1 MPNVCG
7 ISAAE
12 SNRVSLRY
20 IEEDPACWA
29 VTPTSGATREMRITA
44 SSLTANKETQISEE
58 IRADRMVSSI
68 IEVGA
73 SSGGDI
79 DFEFSAG
86 SFDDFFQAFL
96 GGTWTKPMTFDKFVG
111 AGVSWTDT
119 DELTVAGGDW
129 RDYFAV
135 GRVVKTEGFRTPGN
149 NRYWTISALAFAGGA
164 TQITMT
170 TSTATVEAGS
180 AYTKVLDANDY
191 LVRSTAIR
199 AGTAGAKTFDSN
211 GSNAFASAIAAGDL
225 VVGQRISVEGLGYD
239 AGAVTFQAA
248 GVPADGETIT
258 IYDGEKTVVYE
269 FDSNGAYTRGRI
281 PVTIGVDQ
289 DAMAANFANAVQDVF
304 YQGKSK
310 VFVST
315 IDTSGAD
322 GIVNLRNSAK
332 NGNGTIT
339 EAAANTTRTDF
350 TGYTASFGVF
360 TITGLS
366 DDVITVFETVGTNA
380 NAGTVGVVIKGSHLR
395 NPGVLADI
403 KKRSFSIETGFTDVN
418 QYFLQKGLRVG
429 SFELGVT
436 AGEIVTGKFAMEGK
450 DTVLSQATVLGTAPY
465 DVLATTATEVMNA
478 TVNIGEVRK
487 NGTALTTAIQSIEF
501 TGEAA
506 LRQQPG
512 ISSKFPVGIGLG
524 RFNLTGKLMAYFET
538 LELYDHFLSHDT
550 ISISFDFQDNDDNF
564 YTFTLPAVKIMAD
577 PVAPGGIDE
586 DILEEIEFGAQR
598 DPNLNTMMMV
608 DRMSSVIPAQ
618 A

>member
-1 MPNVCG
+1 MANVCG

-29 VTPTSGATREMRITA
+29 VTPVSGATREMRITA

-86 SFDDFFQAFL
+86 TFDDFFQAFL
-96 GGTWTKPMTFDKFVG
+96 GGTWTKPMTFDKFTG
-111 AGVSWTDT
+111 TGVSWTDT

-129 RDYFAV
+129 RDYFTV
-135 GRVVKTEGFRTPGN
+135 GRVVKTEGFLTPGN
-149 NRYWTISALAFAGGA
+149 NRYWTISALAFSGGA

-170 TSTATVEAGS
+170 TTTATVEAGS
-180 AYTKVLDANDY
+180 ALTKVVDANDF
-191 LVRSTAIR
+191 LVRSTAVR
-199 AGTAGAKTFDSN
+199 AGTAGARTFDSN
-211 GSNAFASAIAAGDL
+211 GGNAFASAIAAGDL

-239 AGAVTFQAA
+239 TGAVTFASA
-248 GVPADGETIT
+248 GVPADGEIVTIF
-258 IYDGEKTVVYE
+258 DGEKTVVFE
-269 FDSNGAYTRGRI
+269 FDNNSAFTRGRL

-289 DAMAANFANAVQDVF
+289 DAMAVNFANALQAAF
-304 YQGKSK
+304 YQGKTK
-310 VFVST
+310 AFVSSV
-315 IDTSGAD
+315 DTSGAD
-322 GIVNLRNSAK
+322 GIVNIKNSAK
-332 NGNGTIT
+332 LGTGTIT
-339 EAAANTTRTDF
+339 EGAANTTATDF
-350 TGYTASFGVF
+350 ANYTASFGVF

-366 DDVITVFETVGTNA
+366 NDVITVAEPVATNA
-380 NAGTVGVVIKGSHLR
+380 NAGTLPVVIKGSHLR
-395 NPGVLADI
+395 NPGVLSEI
-403 KKRSFSIETGFTDVN
+403 KKRSFTIETGFTDVN
-418 QYFLQKGLRVG
+418 QYFVQKGLRVG
-429 SFELGVT
+429 SFELAVT
-436 AGEIVTGKFAMEGK
+436 AGEIVTGKFALEGK
-450 DTVLSQATVLGTAPY
+450 DTVLGQTSTLGNAPF
-465 DVLATTATEVMNA
+465 DVLATTSTEVMNA

-487 NGTALTTAIQSIEF
+487 NGEALTTAIQSIEF

-538 LELYDHFLSHDT
+538 LDLYDHFLSHDT
-550 ISISFDFQDNDDNF
+550 ISISFDFQDNDDSF

-577 PVAPGGIDE
+577 PIAPGGIDE
-586 DILEEIEFGAQR
+586 DIMEEIEFGAQR
-598 DPNLNTMMMV
+598 DPNLNTMMMI